1 MCPATSDY
9 PRVVGCIC
17 DGAGMPDRYVLR
29 GTELRYCLTRLL
41 QLQGQSSV
49 TELVAALDDWNF
61 TVPGRP
67 TKTVSD
73 ALRWEMRRDR
83 VRRRGRGRYSAA
95 GMPRGTEHRIIT
107 RVQAMREAAESLV
120 AGHNMPHPGRR
131 GG

>member
-1 MCPATSDY
+1 MSDY
-9 PRVVGCIC
+9 PGVVGGVC
-17 DGAGMPDRYVLR
+17 DGAVMADSYLLR
-29 GTELRYCLTRLL
+29 GTDLRYCLTRLL
-41 QLQGQSSV
+41 QLMGQSSV

-107 RVQAMREAAESLV
+107 RVQAMRDAAESLK
-120 AGHNMPHPGRR
+120 AGHNTPHPGPP